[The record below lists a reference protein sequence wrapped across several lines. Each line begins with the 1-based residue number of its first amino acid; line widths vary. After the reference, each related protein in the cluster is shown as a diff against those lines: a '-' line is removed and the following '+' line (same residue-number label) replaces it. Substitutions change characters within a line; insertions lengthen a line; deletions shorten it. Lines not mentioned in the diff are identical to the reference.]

1 MCGIAG
7 AGKAGR
13 IAGAAAAAAMVA
25 TRRSLPRAA
34 VDERSLANEKKV
46 PPSQKAKSDGELS
59 GARVGSRPIVEQ
71 LNDRPSE

>member
-1 MCGIAG
+1 
-7 AGKAGR
+7 
-13 IAGAAAAAAMVA
+13 MVA

-34 VDERSLANEKKV
+34 VDERSPAKERKV
-46 PPSQKAKSDGELS
+46 PPSQKAESDGELC

>member
-1 MCGIAG
+1 
-7 AGKAGR
+7 
-13 IAGAAAAAAMVA
+13 MVA

-34 VDERSLANEKKV
+34 VDDRSLEKERKV
-46 PPSQKAKSDGELS
+46 PPSQKATSDGELS